1 MRHCWAEINNLL
13 DYNVLEEVKYED
25 QDTLGS
31 RWVVTILEIR
41 IILFNDKNRYRD
53 WIAGVYK
60 PPFPPP
66 SRGGKNIS
74 PLSEQG
80 RKLAVFLKK
89 NKRQMPEHK
98 EEE

>member
-1 MRHCWAEINNLL
+1 MNDALKIHCLLYEIPIFIGFHP
-13 DYNVLEEVKYED
+13 EV
-25 QDTLGS
+25 
-31 RWVVTILEIR
+31 
-41 IILFNDKNRYRD
+41 
-53 WIAGVYK
+53 AGVYK
-60 PPFPPP
+60 PPFSPP
-66 SRGGKNIS
+66 SRGGENIS

>member
-1 MRHCWAEINNLL
+1 MGSKGKARTIGPHATSVPTTKLDNFFCTNLRG
-13 DYNVLEEVKYED
+13 DGWR
-25 QDTLGS
+25 GS
-31 RWVVTILEIR
+31 
-41 IILFNDKNRYRD
+41 KNHYT
-53 WIAGVYK
+53 GVYK
-60 PPFPPP
+60 PPFSPP

-89 NKRQMPEHK
+89 NKRQMLEHK

>member
-1 MRHCWAEINNLL
+1 MAAGTAHEKTPGTTSLL
-13 DYNVLEEVKYED
+13 A
-25 QDTLGS
+25 TL
-31 RWVVTILEIR
+31 TPT
-41 IILFNDKNRYRD
+41 
-53 WIAGVYK
+53 GVYK
-60 PPFPPP
+60 PPFSPP

>member
-1 MRHCWAEINNLL
+1 MDI
-13 DYNVLEEVKYED
+13 VP
-25 QDTLGS
+25 
-31 RWVVTILEIR
+31 
-41 IILFNDKNRYRD
+41 
-53 WIAGVYK
+53 GVYK
-60 PPFPPP
+60 PPFSPP
-66 SRGGKNIS
+66 SRGGENIS